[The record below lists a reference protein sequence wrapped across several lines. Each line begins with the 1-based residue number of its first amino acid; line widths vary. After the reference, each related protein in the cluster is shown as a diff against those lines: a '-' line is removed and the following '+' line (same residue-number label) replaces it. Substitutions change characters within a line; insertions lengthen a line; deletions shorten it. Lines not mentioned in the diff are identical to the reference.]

1 MRKNLLILTL
11 LFCFSV
17 FSQNTNWTL
26 TNKKSIRTNK
36 NVTRS
41 NFPENF
47 ILFSTNST
55 SLKNQFQNAPQR
67 LKAND
72 SNVILEIPNSKGT
85 TERFKIF
92 EFSNFEKQLQDAFPE
107 IRSYVGIGI
116 DDTSAQVRISLDP
129 KGMQAMIFRGNKNNE
144 FIEPYS
150 DDLTTYAVYESQRN
164 KGELPFSCST
174 EDTSFANR
182 VATDVNNANRSG
194 AGELLIFRL
203 ALSSTSEYA
212 AYFGATN
219 SSQWS
224 LVLAAYNATMTRVN
238 GVFEKDFSIHM
249 NITTNSQNVAY
260 YNASTDP
267 YSNAS
272 TGAGGA
278 WNGELQST
286 LTSVLGESTYDVGH
300 LFGASGGGGN
310 AGCIGCVCVD
320 GIKGR
325 GFTSPSNG
333 VPMGDTFDIDYV
345 AHELGHQFG
354 GNHTFSHN
362 IEGTGVNVEPGSGST
377 IMGYAGITSYDVQ
390 AHSDDYFVYASI
402 KQVQDN
408 MVGKTCPN
416 RVTLTNI
423 TPTVNAGIDYT
434 IPKSTPFI
442 LTGTGADGNGDTL
455 TYTWEQ
461 NDTATTQSAA
471 NSAASATKTIG
482 PNWRSYSPTT
492 SPTRYFPPLS
502 RVIANQNTTTG
513 LDITVEAISSIAR
526 TLNFVLTARDNF
538 AGAGQTASDAM
549 VVTVNGTVGPFAITV
564 PNTNVNW
571 TVGSNRTITWNVS
584 GTTANGINCA
594 SVDIYLSTDGGNTY
608 PILLASEVPNDGSQ
622 VVTIPNNVGAT
633 NRIMIK
639 GNKHIF
645 YDISNT
651 NFTITNPTSTFSV
664 SFNGVEGEQNKK
676 ICSGNT
682 AEFYVN
688 YKIFG
693 GFSANTSF
701 SVTGQPTGSTVTFS
715 PTSISADGTVTMTIS
730 NTQNVSSGNYVMIVT
745 GTSGST
751 SKTVEFF
758 LTIFNGVFTTQ
769 TLVAPSNLAFAQET
783 SLNLNWSSNSAATL
797 YTLQVATD
805 EDFTN
810 IIVNSDVTTTTYS
823 LSGLSEL
830 TNYFWKVL
838 PKNQGCSGA
847 FSEVYRFTTKENICN
862 TYNSVNV
869 PLTITTAANVTVN
882 STLTIPTN
890 QNVSISDVNV
900 SVNITHTWVSDL
912 TVTLISPNNT
922 QIQLVAL
929 QCSSNDNINATFD
942 DQGVALVCGA
952 TPTISGFVIPAQSL
966 SALNGQN
973 SQGIWTLRVLDSASG
988 DGGSLNNWS
997 LQICSSPTTPP
1008 TCGQLTTV
1016 WNGTSWSN
1024 GKPSDNVA
1032 TTINGNYNINE
1043 NIKMCSLDIIGT
1055 SQVTVSSGKNLEI
1068 TNGVNI
1074 ATNANLTIENNA
1086 NLIQVNNTVN
1096 TGNAVVRRNSN
1107 PLMRLDYT
1115 IWSSPIVS
1123 AQTLKNFSPSTL
1135 NNRFYSYNTDTNVYY
1150 TIDPLS
1156 QLFETG
1162 NGYLIRMPDNHPTT
1176 ATIWNGE
1183 FNGGVLNNGTITKN
1197 IDYVSATQNFNIIG
1211 NPYPSTIDADDF
1223 ITNNTASIFG
1233 TLYFWRKINNAAGSA
1248 YATYTLGGGTTTSPT
1263 SPTPNGTIQV
1273 GQGFFVQAK
1282 NVGNPT
1288 VSFTN
1293 AIRKGNNEN
1302 QFFRTNTE
1310 LEKHRIWLNLTN
1322 NDGFFHQILVG
1333 FMTNATNDFD
1343 TEIDGKYINDNGTAL
1358 SSLLND
1364 DEYTIQLK
1372 GLPFNDEATFPLLFK
1387 STAAG
1392 NFTIGIDHLDGL
1404 FESDN
1409 QSVFLI
1415 DHLLQTT
1422 NNLNNGN
1429 YNFSTNEGLFPNRF
1443 EIVFREQALN
1453 NNAFDSNSIVLYSNN
1468 NQLFISSGNEE
1479 MNKITIYDA
1488 LGRMLNTFDNINTT
1502 LWNTAVVSQ
1511 RNQVL
1516 LVTIQLTNGMS
1527 VTKKMVY

>member
-1 MRKNLLILTL
+1 ML
-11 LFCFSV
+11 LFCVSV
-17 FSQNTNWTL
+17 FSQKTNWTL
-26 TNKKSIRTNK
+26 TNKESIRTNN

-41 NFPENF
+41 DFPENF

-116 DDTSAQVRISLDP
+116 DDTSAQIRISLDP

-174 EDTSFANR
+174 EDASFANR
-182 VATDVNNANRSG
+182 IATDVNNANRSS

-238 GVFEKDFSIHM
+238 GVFENDFSIHM
-249 NITTNSQNVAY
+249 NITANSENVAY

-267 YSNAS
+267 YSNGS
-272 TGAGGA
+272 TGSGGA

-320 GIKGR
+320 GQKGS
-325 GFTSPSNG
+325 GYTSPSNG

-377 IMGYAGITSYDVQ
+377 IMGYAGITSRDVQ
-390 AHSDDYFVYASI
+390 SNSDDYFVYASI

-408 MVGKTCPN
+408 MENKTCPD
-416 RVTLTNI
+416 RIILTNI
-423 TPTVNAGIDYT
+423 TPIVSAGLDYT
-434 IPKSTPFI
+434 IPKSTPFM
-442 LTGTGADGNGDTL
+442 LTGTGSDGNGDTL

-461 NDTATTQSAA
+461 NDTATTQSGA
-471 NSAASATKTIG
+471 NSAASATKTGG

-492 SPTRYFPPLS
+492 SPTRYFPILS
-502 RVIANQNTTTG
+502 RVIANQTTTAG
-513 LDITVEAISSIAR
+513 LEINVEALSSVAR

-538 AGAGQTASDAM
+538 AGAGQTATDAM
-549 VVTVNGTVGPFAITV
+549 VVTVDGTAGPFAITA
-564 PNTNVNW
+564 PNTNVSW

-584 GTTANGINCA
+584 GTTANGVNCP
-594 SVDIYLSTDGGNTY
+594 SVDIYLSTDSGNTY
-608 PILLASEVPNDGSQ
+608 PILLASEVPNDGSHI
-622 VVTIPNNVGAT
+622 VTIPNNVGTT

-651 NFTITNPTSTFSV
+651 NFTITNTTSTFSV
-664 SFNGVEGEQNKK
+664 SFNGTEGEQNKK

-682 AEFYVN
+682 AEFYVD

-693 GFSANTSF
+693 GFSANTTF
-701 SVTGQPTGSTVTFS
+701 SVTGQPAGSTVAFS
-715 PTSISADGTVTMTIS
+715 PTSISADGIVTLTIS
-730 NTQNVSSGNYVMIVT
+730 NTQNVTPGNYVMTVT

-758 LTIFNGVFTTQ
+758 LTIFNGNFATQ
-769 TLVAPSNLAFAQET
+769 NLVAPTNLAFAQET
-783 SLNLNWSSNSAATL
+783 SLNLDWSTNSAATV
-797 YTLQVATD
+797 YSLQVATD

-810 IIVNSDVTTTTYS
+810 LIVDVDVATTTYS
-823 LSGLSEL
+823 LSNLSEL
-830 TNYFWKVL
+830 TNYFWKIL
-838 PKNQGCSGA
+838 PKNQGCSGT
-847 FSEVYRFTTKENICN
+847 FSEVYRFTTKENICS
-862 TYNSVNV
+862 TYNSANV
-869 PLTITTAANVTVN
+869 PQTILTSANVTIN
-882 STLTIPTN
+882 STLTVPAN
-890 QNVSISDVNV
+890 ENVTISDVNV
-900 SVNITHTWVSDL
+900 TVDVTHTWVADL
-912 TVTLISPNNT
+912 TLTLISPNNT

-929 QCSSNDNINATFD
+929 QCSSNDDINATFD
-942 DQGVALVCGA
+942 DQGTALSCGG
-952 TPTISGFVIPAQSL
+952 TPTISGFVVPAQSL
-966 SALNGQN
+966 SALNGFD
-973 SQGIWTLRVLDSASG
+973 SEGLWTLRILDSAGG

-997 LQICSSPTTPP
+997 IQFCSSPTTPP

-1024 GKPSDNVA
+1024 GKPADNVA
-1032 TTINGNYNINE
+1032 TTINGNYAFNE
-1043 NIKMCSLDIIGT
+1043 DVKMCALDIIGT
-1055 SQVTVSSGKNLEI
+1055 AEVTINSGSSVVI

-1074 ATNANLTIENNA
+1074 ATTANLTIQNNA
-1086 NLIQVNNTVN
+1086 NLIQINDDVN
-1096 TGNAVVRRNSN
+1096 TGNAVVQRNSN
-1107 PLMRLDYT
+1107 PLMRLDYS
-1115 IWSSPIVS
+1115 IWSSPI
-1123 AQTLKNFSPSTL
+1123 AGTQTLNDFSPSTL
-1135 NNRFYSYNTDTNVYY
+1135 NNRFYSYNTDTNVYFS
-1150 TIDPLS
+1150 IDPLS

-1183 FNGGVLNNGTITKN
+1183 FSGGILNNGTVTKN
-1197 IDYVSATQNFNIIG
+1197 LDYVSATQNFSIVG

-1233 TLYFWRKINNAAGSA
+1233 TLYFWRKINNASGSA

-1263 SPTPNGTIQV
+1263 SPTPNGAIQV

-1282 NVGNPT
+1282 NVANPA

-1293 AIRKGNNEN
+1293 AIRIGNNEN
-1302 QFFRTNTE
+1302 QFFRTNTDV
-1310 LEKHRIWLNLTN
+1310 EKHRVWLNLTN
-1322 NDGFFHQILVG
+1322 SGDFFHQILVG
-1333 FMTNATNDFD
+1333 YMTNATNDFD
-1343 TEIDGKYINDNGTAL
+1343 SEIDGRYINDNGTAI
-1358 SSLLND
+1358 SSLINNE
-1364 DEYTIQLK
+1364 EYAIQLK
-1372 GLPFNDEATFPLLFK
+1372 GLPFNDEDTFPMLFK
-1387 STAAG
+1387 STTAG
-1392 NFTIGIDHLDGL
+1392 TYAIAIDHVDGL
-1404 FESDN
+1404 FDSGN
-1409 QSVFLI
+1409 QTVYLV
-1415 DHLLQTT
+1415 DHLLQTIH
-1422 NNLNNGN
+1422 NLSNGA
-1429 YNFSTNEGLFPNRF
+1429 YAFSTNEGTFNSRF
-1443 EIVFREQALN
+1443 EVVFKEQALN
-1453 NNAFDSNSIVLYSNN
+1453 INDFNSNAIVLYSNN
-1468 NQLFISSGNEE
+1468 NQLFVTSGNEE
-1479 MNKITIYDA
+1479 MSTITLYDT
-1488 LGRMLNTFDNINTT
+1488 LGRMINTFDNINAT
-1502 LWNTAVVSQ
+1502 LWKTSDIPQ

-1516 LVTIQLTNGMS
+1516 LITIELTNGLN
-1527 VTKKMVY
+1527 VTKKIIY